1 MSCAPM
7 LRLCSVYDVVE
18 RVESGRVKWRR
29 SDVTNA
35 LSPAFAHLLNP
46 SRSEMAK
53 VFWRR

>member
-46 SRSEMAK
+46 SRSETAK